1 MIEVYDKSSTHSGVG
16 KTGANIKVVGIGG
29 GGNNAVDRMI
39 EDQLYNVDF
48 IAVNTD
54 HQVLERSRAGTR
66 IQIGDKLTRGL
77 GAGGDPDIGRNAAEE
92 TRDEIAKAIAGT
104 DLLFITAGMGGGT
117 GTGGAPVIA
126 EIAKSMDIRTIGVV
140 TKPFNFEGKPR
151 MNNAVTGIAELKKH
165 VDTLVVIPNQ
175 KLLEIVEKDTSFMQA
190 LKKADEI
197 LCQGVQAISD
207 LITKDGIINVD
218 FADVSTIM
226 QIKGMA
232 HMGVGR
238 ASGKNR
244 TTMAAELAIRS
255 PLLETSINGAMS
267 VLISLA
273 ASHDLG
279 LMEASSAAEVI
290 GEAVDPDASI
300 IFGTTINDDLGDE
313 VVITVFA
320 TGLEKTDSYIPSLR
334 PSRDMLQT
342 PADSENSDGQGRP
355 GSDAQVKVIRKFKP
369 TGDEEDPIQIP
380 SFLSTKR

>member
-1 MIEVYDKSSTHSGVG
+1 LIEVYDKSSTHSGVG

>member
-1 MIEVYDKSSTHSGVG
+1 LIEVYDKSSTHSGVG

-77 GAGGDPDIGRNAAEE
+77 GAGGDPDIGKNAAEE
-92 TRDEIAKAIAGT
+92 TKDEIAKAIGGT

-126 EIAKSMDIRTIGVV
+126 EIARELDIRTIGVV
-140 TKPFNFEGKPR
+140 TKPFHFEGKPR
-151 MNNAVTGIAELKKH
+151 MNNALSGIAELKKY

-175 KLLEIVEKDTSFMQA
+175 KLLETAEKDVTFMQA

-226 QIKGMA
+226 QLKGMA

-244 TTMAAELAIRS
+244 TTLAAELAIKS

-273 ASHDLG
+273 ASQDLG

-320 TGLEKTDSYIPSLR
+320 TGLEKTDSYIHNLR
-334 PSRDMLQT
+334 PSRDTRQAA
-342 PADSENSDGQGRP
+342 PDGENAEDQGRVSP
-355 GSDAQVKVIRKFKP
+355 DAPVKVVRNFNKA
-369 TGDEEDPIQIP
+369 GDEEEPFQIP
-380 SFLSTKR
+380 NFLMNKK

>member
-1 MIEVYDKSSTHSGVG
+1 
-16 KTGANIKVVGIGG
+16 
-29 GGNNAVDRMI
+29 
-39 EDQLYNVDF
+39 
-48 IAVNTD
+48 
-54 HQVLERSRAGTR
+54 
-66 IQIGDKLTRGL
+66 
-77 GAGGDPDIGRNAAEE
+77 
-92 TRDEIAKAIAGT
+92 
-104 DLLFITAGMGGGT
+104 
-117 GTGGAPVIA
+117 
-126 EIAKSMDIRTIGVV
+126 MDIRTIGVV

-175 KLLEIVEKDTSFMQA
+175 KLLEIVEKDTTFMQA

-244 TTMAAELAIRS
+244 TTMAAELAIKS

-273 ASHDLG
+273 ASRDLG

-320 TGLEKTDSYIPSLR
+320 TGLEKTDSFIPHIR
-334 PSRDMLQT
+334 PSRDTQQAASDT
-342 PADSENSDGQGRP
+342 EASDGSGRANP
-355 GSDAQVKVIRKFKP
+355 DAPVKVVRNFNK
-369 TGDEEDPIQIP
+369 GGNEEEPFQIP
-380 SFLSTKR
+380 NFLMNKK

>member
-1 MIEVYDKSSTHSGVG
+1 MIEIFDKSSSHTGDG
-16 KTGANIKVVGIGG
+16 KSGANIKVVGVGG

-39 EDQLYNVDF
+39 EDQLYSVEF

-54 HQVLERSRAGTR
+54 HQVLERSRAATR

-77 GAGGDPDIGRNAAEE
+77 GAGGNPDKGRNAAEE
-92 TRDEIAKAIAGT
+92 SRDEIAKAIAGT

-117 GTGGAPVIA
+117 GTGAAPIIA
-126 EIAKSMDIRTIGVV
+126 EIAKEMDIRTVGVV

-151 MNNAVTGIAELKKH
+151 MNNATAGISELKKH

-175 KLLEIVEKDTSFMQA
+175 KLLDIVEKDTSFVQA

-226 QIKGMA
+226 QIKGIA

-244 TTMAAELAIRS
+244 TDNAAEMAIKS
-255 PLLETSINGAMS
+255 PLLETSMNGAKS
-267 VLISLA
+267 VLISVA
-273 ASHDLG
+273 GSKELG
-279 LMEASSAAEVI
+279 LIEASSAADII
-290 GEAVDPDASI
+290 GAAADPNASI
-300 IFGTTINDDLGDE
+300 IFGTTINEDLGDE

-320 TGLEKTDSYIPSLR
+320 TGLEQNESFIPFLR
-334 PSRDMLQT
+334 PQSTQT
-342 PADSENSDGQGRP
+342 QAQDGEAEQGRP
-355 GSDAQVKVIRKFKP
+355 LSETPVKVVRTFSK
-369 TGDEEDPIQIP
+369 TGNDDEPFIDIP
-380 SFLSTKR
+380 NFLQKK